1 MLIASRNGTISA
13 ATLTKET
20 RYAWTLL
27 DEQREVRISK
37 SDTQTRVFSHMA
49 DALKWAGADLEL
61 IAHFSDIQGGHSDGQ
76 ASNL

>member
-13 ATLTKET
+13 ATLIKQT

-49 DALKWAGADLEL
+49 DALKWVGAGPEL
-61 IAHFSDIQGGHSDGQ
+61 IAQFSDIQGGRSDGQ
-76 ASNL
+76 ASSL